1 MTWQMWLVIGLF
13 FWVFIALNWKIADPI
28 IVGDFDSYNTC
39 ADRDFE
45 SGNGF
50 FGFFQFNLYVLYEY
64 VCHWTGHYETGLA
77 DTIGST
83 IINLIGRTERRLT
96 LSVAVV
102 SASMSAFLNDT
113 GTTGCLMP
121 IVGAMAQKAHV
132 KLSRIYMT
140 LAFFASMGG
149 TITLVGTTPH
159 IIASGLL
166 EKAGYQGYGFFEF
179 TKVGLP
185 ITIIGGL
192 YMYFIGSKMLPEV
205 ETSYDDV
212 PPVAKKDKRGMVI
225 TSLVFIILVVAMA
238 TKIMPFHLAAVLG
251 SIIVVV
257 TKRITVDDA
266 ISSFSMPTLF
276 LVAGVF
282 PLSGAMAKTGVT
294 QMLIGFLGQYT
305 SSVSPYV
312 GILLIS
318 GLTAFLTQFM
328 MGNVLV
334 RYYAA
339 LGHCVR
345 PIPELGSSGC
355 GYGHCRGI
363 FLGVLHTF
371 WHWAQPAGVETR
383 RL

>member
-1 MTWQMWLVIGLF
+1 M
-13 FWVFIALNWKIADPI
+13 K
-28 IVGDFDSYNTC
+28 
-39 ADRDFE
+39 
-45 SGNGF
+45 
-50 FGFFQFNLYVLYEY
+50 
-64 VCHWTGHYETGLA
+64 TGLA

-257 TKRITVDDA
+257 TKCITVDDA

-328 MGNVLV
+328 MGTSLSAIMLPLGIV
-334 RYYAA
+334 YAQSLNLDPRGGNPA
-339 LGHCVR
+339 AMKSR
-345 PIPELGSSGC
+345 IISRWA
-355 GYGHCRGI
+355 CR
-363 FLGVLHTF
+363 
-371 WHWAQPAGVETR
+371 W
-383 RL
+383 